1 MKEKCVTTALGPL
14 ETRQA
19 EFVCLDKLP
28 YPDEEVFALENL
40 LSTEECQ
47 SLIIDTEGIGYGETG
62 FPKEYR
68 GNQRLKLL
76 DQSLAESMWDRLR
89 PHVPETIVEQGLVW
103 KPVGLNTMWRISKY
117 EKGDQFQ
124 AHNDSN
130 YQQSKRCLSM
140 YTVNIYL
147 NDDFEGGATRFYLNR
162 DDVIPLRMPRG
173 SAVIFRQLPFRE
185 YLHDGARVESGYKYL
200 MRTDVMYELQSSEE
214 ERLQVERI
222 AADASFRGAGGL
234 MNWGSN

>member
-1 MKEKCVTTALGPL
+1 
-14 ETRQA
+14 
-19 EFVCLDKLP
+19 
-28 YPDEEVFALENL
+28 
-40 LSTEECQ
+40 
-47 SLIIDTEGIGYGETG
+47 
-62 FPKEYR
+62 
-68 GNQRLKLL
+68 
-76 DQSLAESMWDRLR
+76 
-89 PHVPETIVEQGLVW
+89 
-103 KPVGLNTMWRISKY
+103 
-117 EKGDQFQ
+117 
-124 AHNDSN
+124 
-130 YQQSKRCLSM
+130 M